1 MLKPDKN
8 KSSTRN
14 AILVGSLE
22 KNLLLSIC
30 SFYDFLDESISNTGK
45 CLRRKKICV
54 KNKKNRQFE
63 ISSDLL
69 IPMRTAHK
77 NWLLYRSEHVPLPQ
91 ALIVVTGPA
100 VLE

>member
-1 MLKPDKN
+1 MNRYFSIYVQANLK
-8 KSSTRN
+8 
-14 AILVGSLE
+14 VG
-22 KNLLLSIC
+22 N
-30 SFYDFLDESISNTGK
+30 
-45 CLRRKKICV
+45 KKICV
-54 KNKKNRQFE
+54 KNQKNRQFE